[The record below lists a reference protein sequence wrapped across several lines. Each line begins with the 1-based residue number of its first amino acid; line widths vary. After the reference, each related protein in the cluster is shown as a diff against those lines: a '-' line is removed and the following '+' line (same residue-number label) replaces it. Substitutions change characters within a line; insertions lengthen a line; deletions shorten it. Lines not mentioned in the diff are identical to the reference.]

1 MQKIINLMAVLSFL
15 ISGATVAGAWFLYR
29 NADVMIEDAREKVI
43 NEIADALPKIVE
55 EMMPDV
61 PELPSTTGGVRFP

>member
-1 MQKIINLMAVLSFL
+1 MAVLSFL
-15 ISGATVAGAWFLYR
+15 VSGATVAGAWFLYR

-61 PELPSTTGGVRFP
+61 PELPSTTGGVRLP

>member
-15 ISGATVAGAWFLYR
+15 VSGATVAGAWFLYR

-61 PELPSTTGGVRFP
+61 PELPSTTGGVRLP

>member
-1 MQKIINLMAVLSFL
+1 MQKIINLMAILSF
-15 ISGATVAGAWFLYR
+15 IVSGATVAGAWFLYR
-29 NADVMIEDAREKVI
+29 NVDVMIEDAREKVI
-43 NEIADALPKIVE
+43 SEIADALPKIVE

>member
-15 ISGATVAGAWFLYR
+15 VSGATVAGAWFLYR

-43 NEIADALPKIVE
+43 SEIADALPKIVE

-61 PELPSTTGGVRFP
+61 PELPSTTGGVRLP